1 MSTLKALSAK
11 IDALNDIIGR
21 GVAWLTLLMVLTQF
35 FVVIFR
41 YVFSVSFI
49 PLQESIWYLHGII
62 FMLGAGYTLL
72 HDEHVRVDV
81 FYRDAKPRTKALVDI
96 FGSILYLIP
105 ICILI
110 FTYSFGY
117 VMNSWAVFEGS
128 TETNGLHAKFLLKTV
143 IWVFAG
149 LVALQG
155 VSMVLKGILYRAGLN
170 THYDDLDGDE
180 FLSEEYRSELSEG
193 DHLS

>member
-1 MSTLKALSAK
+1 MLFLDAISKK
-11 IDALNDIIGR
+11 IDSLNDIIGR

-49 PLQESIWYLHGII
+49 PMQESIWYLNGII

-72 HDEHVRVDV
+72 HNEHVRVDV
-81 FYRDAKPRTKALVDI
+81 FYRDAKPKNKALVDLL
-96 FGSILYLIP
+96 GSVLYLIP
-105 ICILI
+105 ICVLI
-110 FTYSFGY
+110 FYYSFDY

-128 TETNGLHAKFLLKTV
+128 TETNGLDAKYLLKTV
-143 IWVFAG
+143 IWAFA
-149 LVALQG
+149 LLMSLQG
-155 VSMVLKGILYRAGLN
+155 ASLAIKAILYRAGKGD
-170 THYDDLDGDE
+170 HYDDLEEDE
-180 FLSEEYRSELSEG
+180 FLSEEYRAELAEQ

>member
-1 MSTLKALSAK
+1 MLALKTVSAK

-21 GVAWLTLLMVLTQF
+21 SVAWLTLVMVLVQF

-49 PLQESIWYLHGII
+49 PLQEGIWYLHGTI

-96 FGSILYLIP
+96 FGSVLYLIP

-117 VMNSWAVFEGS
+117 VMNSWAVLEGS
-128 TETNGLHAKFLLKTV
+128 TETNGLHAKYLLKTV
-143 IWVFAG
+143 IWIFAG
-149 LVALQG
+149 LVSLQG
-155 VSMVLKGILYRAGLN
+155 LSLALKGILYRAGLN
-170 THYDDLDGDE
+170 THYDDLEGDE
-180 FLSEEYRSELSEG
+180 FLSEEYRAELAEG
-193 DHLS
+193 EHLS

>member
-1 MSTLKALSAK
+1 MSSLKAISEK
-11 IDALNDIIGR
+11 IDTLNEYIGR

-62 FMLGAGYTLL
+62 FMMGAGYTLL

-81 FYRDAKPRTKALVDI
+81 FYRDAKPKTKALVDI
-96 FGSILYLIP
+96 CGSVLYLIP
-105 ICILI
+105 ICVLI
-110 FTYSFGY
+110 FYYSFGY
-117 VMNSWAVFEGS
+117 VMNSWAVLEGS
-128 TETNGLHAKFLLKTV
+128 TETNGLDAKYLLKTV
-143 IWVFAG
+143 IWLFAG
-149 LVALQG
+149 LMALQG
-155 VSMVLKGILYRAGLN
+155 LSLAIKGILFRNGTG
-170 THYDDLDGDE
+170 THYDEASEDE
-180 FLSEEYRSELSEG
+180 FLTEEYRAELAEG